1 MATAESAAKADS
13 ATHAD
18 VLIIGA
24 GISGI
29 GSACHLQAAEPH
41 GRTGRDAAQSR
52 SGVTIRIT
60 GQRGRR
66 FLPLISRVVSSFM
79 TATGGV
85 NRAPLTAVPGIVWIN
100 AHERLHSRESGDRT
114 ATTGDGSSTPPT
126 TDKAS
131 ERTAAAK
138 TTAEKSPANADDAQ
152 ASSQGAG
159 DNGSMPKLSEDDP
172 QAKNLAYV
180 HNADDVI
187 ASEQPRYE
195 QGQACSNCQ
204 LYQGTA
210 NDEWAG
216 CPLFAG
222 KRVKGTG
229 WCNAYAPQS
238 G

>member
-1 MATAESAAKADS
+1 MDNRDATVEARRRFI
-13 ATHAD
+13 TL
-18 VLIIGA
+18 VG
-24 GISGI
+24 
-29 GSACHLQAAEPH
+29 GSALLAPFVGLAGCGGNEEP
-41 GRTGRDAAQSR
+41 RT
-52 SGVTIRIT
+52 
-60 GQRGRR
+60 
-66 FLPLISRVVSSFM
+66 P
-79 TATGGV
+79 
-85 NRAPLTAVPGIVWIN
+85 
-100 AHERLHSRESGDRT
+100 
-114 ATTGDGSSTPPT
+114 ATTGDGGSARGAGTDQSAGMQSTA
-126 TDKAS
+126 DKAS
-131 ERTAAAK
+131 ERAAAEK
-138 TTAEKSPANADDAQ
+138 TTAEKSPASADDAQ

-159 DNGSMPKLSEDDP
+159 DNGAMPKLSEDDP

-180 HNADDVI
+180 HDANDVI

-229 WCNAYAPQS
+229 WCNAYAPRS

>member
-114 ATTGDGSSTPPT
+114 GGKNMHNRDATVEARRRFITLVGGSALLAPFVGLAGCGGPPRKNPPPT
-126 TDKAS
+126 PMTRRPARR
-131 ERTAAAK
+131 ERVITGPCPSSVK
-138 TTAEKSPANADDAQ
+138 TIPR
-152 ASSQGAG
+152 
-159 DNGSMPKLSEDDP
+159 PKIWP
-172 QAKNLAYV
+172 MFTT
-180 HNADDVI
+180 
-187 ASEQPRYE
+187 R
-195 QGQACSNCQ
+195 
-204 LYQGTA
+204 TM
-210 NDEWAG
+210 
-216 CPLFAG
+216 
-222 KRVKGTG
+222 
-229 WCNAYAPQS
+229 
-238 G
+238 

>member
-1 MATAESAAKADS
+1 MHNRDATVEARRRFI
-13 ATHAD
+13 TL
-18 VLIIGA
+18 VG
-24 GISGI
+24 
-29 GSACHLQAAEPH
+29 GSALLAPFVGLAGCGGSDEP
-41 GRTGRDAAQSR
+41 RT
-52 SGVTIRIT
+52 
-60 GQRGRR
+60 
-66 FLPLISRVVSSFM
+66 P
-79 TATGGV
+79 
-85 NRAPLTAVPGIVWIN
+85 
-100 AHERLHSRESGDRT
+100 